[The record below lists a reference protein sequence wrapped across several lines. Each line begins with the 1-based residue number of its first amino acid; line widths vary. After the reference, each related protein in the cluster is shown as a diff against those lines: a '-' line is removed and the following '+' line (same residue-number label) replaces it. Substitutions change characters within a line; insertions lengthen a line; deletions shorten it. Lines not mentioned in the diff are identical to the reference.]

1 MLKAKIKISQIT
13 NLTDARYFAA
23 WGVDYL
29 GFDINPDSPFF
40 ISPPLVKEIADWIEG
55 PKIILEC
62 HQGVDDIWL
71 QNYVG
76 SIENVLLE
84 HPFSPVDHLR
94 TFTVDHKVTVI
105 YQSNKAWSSL
115 PLPSLEDLVKSYDEV
130 LIDIPFSVQDVD
142 RILDFG
148 INGFVLR
155 GGEEEKVGFKS
166 YDDLDEIFDH
176 LIE

>member
-1 MLKAKIKISQIT
+1 MLKAKIKISQVT

-29 GFDINPDSPFF
+29 GFDINPASPFF

-62 HQGVDDIWL
+62 HQGVDDIWI
-71 QNYVG
+71 QNYIG
-76 SIENVLLE
+76 SIGEVCLE
-84 HPFSPVDHLR
+84 HPLSQAHHLR
-94 TFTVDHKVTVI
+94 TFTIGNQVVAI
-105 YQSNKAWSSL
+105 YSSDKAWSSL
-115 PLPSLEDLVKSYDEV
+115 PLPSIENLVKTYDEV
-130 LIDIPFSVQDVD
+130 LLDIPFSVQDID
-142 RILDFG
+142 RMLDFG
-148 INGFVLR
+148 IKGFVLR